1 MPMKDRLNELHQN
14 MKLLETEAKPVMWT
28 KRKKMDTGQTMHAY
42 LQDANQIESELTK
55 MKADV
60 AELNKL
66 QQDMVNCPFQDR
78 ARVTRYESLGERVRL
93 DSTKIGASLK
103 QLEQQ
108 YQLPHLSDDGVFKR
122 VRTQQ
127 MNRLTAE
134 LNIISNDFFR
144 IQAEY
149 LDKMKSRLR
158 RQLIAKGETVDES
171 KLDSITDQN
180 SYSVF
185 TENYIID
192 VHNAEKTLRDLEDR
206 QKDILALEKSISDV
220 NQLFQEM
227 NLLVTTQGETLD
239 TIELAIEET
248 DQCLQRGAEHLGE
261 AVQSKRKFFR
271 KKCCCIA
278 LGVTLGVVIF
288 LIIVIT
294 LIQQNV

>member
-261 AVQSKRKFFR
+261 AVQ
-271 KKCCCIA
+271 
-278 LGVTLGVVIF
+278 
-288 LIIVIT
+288 
-294 LIQQNV
+294 